1 MSPTT
6 AVLSL
11 AMAVLALSSLQ
22 SAVALPVNSK
32 IVQSLQC
39 SSSPIATGQFSAQ
52 GNSGNATTLALSS
65 TKDDEGHQ
73 NLVNANSSQ
82 PLNVEF
88 YACNATILGYNDV
101 NGDGQQKRYGTIRVQ
116 GQDSTCVIGQDG
128 PDGSSTFIAS
138 DCSTSDDSS
147 QFFQFFSIE
156 SASDSSS
163 SSSSS
168 SNSHPQPSSRADS
181 QQLSTV
187 RYVRHAKEDVTAANQ
202 FRYAI
207 TAHNELVALQTGEDN
222 SFLEIGS

>member
-1 MSPTT
+1 MSPFT
-6 AVLSL
+6 AALSL
-11 AMAVLALSSLQ
+11 ATAALALSSLQ

-88 YACNATILGYNDV
+88 YACNATIMGYNDV

-163 SSSSS
+163 SS
-168 SNSHPQPSSRADS
+168 NSHPQPSSRADS